1 MTRVGSTLPVQSI
14 KACLVYDAKGKIHHQ
29 HSVLT
34 LVGGR
39 EPGEDEV
46 AKDALFA
53 AANRRKPPTGPLHV
67 LHVPHDA
74 MEPGK
79 RYRVDVK
86 KKTLAVEG
94 KIQKAR

>member
-1 MTRVGSTLPVQSI
+1 MVI
-14 KACLVYDAKGKIHHQ
+14 DLVYDAKGKIHHQ

-39 EPGEDEV
+39 EPSEGEIE
-46 AKDALFA
+46 KDALFA
-53 AANRRKPPTGPLHV
+53 ATNRRKPPTGPLQV

-79 RYRVDVK
+79 RYLVDVK
-86 KKTLAVEG
+86 KKALAVQG
-94 KIQKAR
+94 